1 MAFIG
6 DTTVMG
12 GADCGCKRDG
22 YFGGAL
28 EEAKT
33 ASKEL
38 REYESSLAAKA
49 KEEIVRRLARAMAR
63 AGISVNPDGELD
75 AVVAELVKQLP
86 NPKHGKTFA
95 AAAEAQQ
102 KVCRVIADVLN
113 DEFSPGATKPS
124 EKLVDT
130 SLSAV
135 EICRQVG
142 EWAHSFSAGINTEF
156 LAVHAS
162 VKNAMRQ
169 LDVLEEVMGET
180 MRKIRARISKTGDA
194 EQSRDLM
201 QYEELY
207 TRAAAEHKRTMS
219 VLKNILNVQLPPAAQ
234 SLEIAMRDHSE
245 LGALMKKMNL
255 KPGTSQFSD
264 TLASAISGL
273 GTAAS
278 VAHRVHKALKAANM
292 SIRDYLDSPGFEDL
306 ERKLDA
312 RVESGKIPP
321 AELAKFLGAVN
332 DLRTAF
338 GERRAPQFEAALESF
353 ETPAIMG
360 GDPEMIAEPDMVG
373 GADEDMVGGADEDE
387 SKTATMRRLETSRSE
402 NEIIIKD
409 FARRLARHY
418 DEFLT
423 SVKSIGPQLGKSIP
437 LTDHTDALR
446 NAIDAIRMDASS
458 DAQRLELSLIG
469 RYADA
474 SARKLKEVFMGR
486 MRLIANACE
495 DIMSLEMYRG
505 ASSHFARILAAVT
518 GIEKTIDYYSEV
530 FAKKVGLTA
539 MEPTSY
545 TNPAGN
551 KSYDI
556 TSILPEIASSALSLQ
571 EAVNEFVY
579 LYYVARVRVNLSL
592 TSAELESYG
601 KEYTD
606 LLGDAVASKIR
617 TLEKEQYTLIEYLKG
632 TKGFDD
638 PNSAHDATKGNA
650 QWPANL
656 TGVAN
661 AANRKEAGKW
671 VTTEYKTKIEFY
683 RAIQAIDL
691 YLKAFTQG
699 ITTDPSALSD
709 IKKLLDGA
717 QVIARWFNKKTGD
730 SICEA
735 FDQMY
740 STDGNGNR
748 APNVMGTIDNTQHYY
763 RGLQTAMAGA
773 GAANPEHVG
782 VPEMGVDINM
792 AAAERDRI
800 VIAKKAVVSTLDNFQ
815 ALKNLINAFARI
827 GDAFG
832 GRDLRSAVFMS
843 PSQIYKALV
852 DYLKQ
857 SAMSINAK
865 TTLLA
870 GAAAAPAAVAAPGN
884 HDLIAPG
891 MATLLDET
899 VYEIQPVLD
908 AVTPWQVYF
917 GTVDA
922 TAPAPHDQKVAGNYV
937 TEDVFFKRTIKAIA
951 AKILTVLGVYDMF
964 ERTGPIYQLTP
975 VRIIVGGAGP
985 IVKPIEE
992 AAELYYRLPRLA
1004 EFYYGMFNWDS
1015 AAGNSANDVKIALLA
1030 DFEGVFTGLIRF
1042 VFLRTLAQKTGDYSD
1057 SEVQVLVSEINQ
1069 IYQHYKDLKPEG
1081 VVGTVINEFIKE
1093 INRRYGIVKKADHD
1107 AFIDTMRKQLTSVTT
1122 PENNTNYAILPGE
1135 GDVEVARRAPSDR
1148 FFARDWEK
1156 SVERDPFASRPTIG
1170 VYQDALES
1178 FRTKLFQKLELAKTL
1193 PGFSEN
1199 TTMETIKLAKRDMG
1213 KGDDAA
1219 KLQLA
1224 AQLIRSD
1231 QFIGDASKSFI
1242 FHETVVV
1249 GLNMLSAIEAVLRRF
1264 SLRMIAMDT
1273 EEIEAAVSQAIY
1285 AWIRGNA
1292 GVAGAGQLGIA
1303 GAGAAW
1309 PGLAAVGAAAVPF
1322 GGAQNNHPWQ
1332 LMRHLLN
1339 HQDLKDSNGHVY
1351 GLDFRTENPFG
1362 SLIHE
1367 FMIDGENANYF
1378 DAAAAATNYRGR
1390 SGLPFDATSDT
1401 AWTFASTRFAA
1412 ALPPATAAALGADF
1426 NPGDKKYANVL
1437 TGPDFAA
1444 AHGTAL
1450 APAIADVAAE
1460 FLRGTR
1466 YLARLITDYQRI
1478 MKVFLEEVFAISS
1491 ASGGLINVS
1500 ISADGMR
1507 LSYGKLQETVERI
1520 LADVKAQMDALR
1532 PSLTRDTIARYEGRG
1547 VPEAEVPVGSIQWVE
1562 KNLMDVFFRNQDV
1575 YMNPASAQHR
1585 MTMEGLSKKVRTVY
1599 QGLIRKHSTVLNETA
1614 VNIAAAGAAVTP
1626 PVMTGLTAEQEA
1638 SRVEWY
1644 GSTIAGLIYYD
1655 ATQIDSGIDHGDGNV
1670 GAAGTIA
1677 IAPTDTDSVL
1687 GNLIAIQRP
1696 IDAGPVLVPLQLP
1709 PAAVARAGALPA
1721 PALRFPVYDPAA
1733 DTTAAETRS
1742 LMFSYNQLVARFL
1755 YTFMDTAA
1763 GSRIYL
1769 NLINAFANGTASG
1782 SVFNPVHGAHPD
1794 LSIAARSFGLRGDP
1808 RPGTVLV
1815 ASLAWVLQRLIRDS
1829 NPTTQI
1835 SDHLIAT
1842 LTDVPLYMKEA
1853 MRANL
1858 PGFIHL
1864 FDLLSQKGDF
1874 YKQIIQK
1881 TSIDLTRQNCA
1892 RAVDAGGLAVAA
1904 DTTIWRSGRGRFPAV
1919 LAAAGPLAAGGAVAG
1934 GAEYP
1939 GGLAALRSTLYPIG
1953 TNGAGAP
1960 NVAAERLDSAAMR
1973 ARISA
1978 VIDGVASGATA
1989 LMNSASETLRELADD
2004 PVYFQ
2009 TGEGSIE
2016 QYTARNGKQPLMPF
2030 SQVLYYLRNNIENA
2044 DTQPSGVGPH
2054 RVVGPQTLMPPL
2066 IAAVAA
2072 DDLYTVYQTGERKN
2086 RVLVGQPNQPV
2097 SVLYP
2102 GHQMGTPGFRM
2113 LYGVRGLLASK
2124 APVDF
2129 EHMPG
2134 VRSVLAIYN
2143 SSVTGRAQISPETY
2157 LESVQSMVGAMRWI
2171 TDARCYKAL
2180 ISPYV
2185 GPDRISVVRSQYVSD
2200 NAGTPALMP
2209 AVLPAVFTI
2218 VAAAGGGGAQRY
2230 VDNGSQ
2236 LRHLHPYWYTTKNG
2250 IIDDV
2255 REFDIAANVGTVL
2268 DALTIVPRPAS
2279 TVTGKPPM
2287 FYPNAAYAVH
2297 LSTSLERTLQV
2308 VESSDQT
2315 SEIQVISKTVW
2326 TKISQP
2332 YAGSMTFTRREH
2344 EQILSLIEM
2353 NVIPVNVHALMR
2365 GVPLANIY
2373 NYEASF
2379 DQFAEQMLGE
2389 KAATQPR
2396 NARQMLLKL
2405 LADPYAEVSA
2415 REYGSD
2421 VTDNG
2426 SAGFVHRIFRG
2437 DNGIGLGRPKF
2448 LSDQLF
2454 NKALFGSVYQSR
2466 HDWDE
2471 GGPLVGIGAARGRAN
2486 VPAFVA
2492 ALKRSMKDTLEILFN
2507 IGGDDAR
2514 VARLPAVA
2522 PGNGPIRNIDGAV
2535 TAFDNAVDARGP
2547 NYRAGAHTF
2556 YRITAGFGNTRG
2568 AIITALNALGGI
2580 GAAVTFD
2587 AAGVALVNASAALT
2601 TAMGASAKARLNH
2614 HLGAI
2619 VPLYTA
2625 GIGGAPG
2632 AALTAAIAALG
2643 DEAPI
2648 SRLIYTRSLINAGV
2662 VVGLAAGAAGAVGNW
2677 NDAQALLLDH
2687 TQNDCGRQ
2695 MFGILALE
2703 LTMRTLLYGRH
2714 VPDVRQVVA
2723 PTYAAGTETAGLLR
2737 FVREFPI
2744 NVVAPI
2750 VTQLGNLSWAAPTAS
2765 ALNQWKLDN
2774 IKTRAMRILADA
2786 TLETA
2791 LGIGAADASNGGDR
2805 AVYNNIAIVAAIPA
2819 PPPAVAVIPGTTKR
2833 TTIFDVIEEIT
2844 VTTPLPVSNTVV
2856 ALLELLRSMYP
2867 VQEAA
2872 YLLITEVGA
2881 TNGQGAAAPGI
2892 APFGV
2897 NSGGA
2902 VGLVTSGLINA
2913 ILGRLN
2919 TLMEEFNL
2927 RRLQTITAPSRSQAL
2942 IPDPALPQRGGRASN
2957 LTWLDSE
2964 EPDAANP
2971 SNTQD
2976 WNAIKRVRL
2985 PSADVKIRLEAIG
2998 HKRFDT
3004 RFVRNLFFITNVMR
3018 LVRMKL
3024 ARELSHSR
3032 SVLRSSHMAVAASVT
3047 EYGADPFSPNEVYES
3062 KDKMGITRYD
3072 DDLSSSL

>member
-1 MAFIG
+1 
-6 DTTVMG
+6 MG
-12 GADCGCKRDG
+12 GADCGCSRGG
-22 YFGGAL
+22 YFGGAA
-28 EEAKT
+28 ENAAS

-49 KEEIVRRLARAMAR
+49 KEEMVRRLARAMAR

-169 LDVLEEVMGET
+169 LDVLEEVMSET
-180 MRKIRARISKTGDA
+180 MRKIRARIAKTGDA

-245 LGALMKKMNL
+245 LGALMKKMSL

-360 GDPEMIAEPDMVG
+360 GEPEVI
-373 GADEDMVGGADEDE
+373 GGADEDE
-387 SKTATMRRLETSRSE
+387 SKSATMRRLETSRSE

-418 DEFLT
+418 NEFLT
-423 SVKSIGPQLGKSIP
+423 SVKSIGPLLGKSIP

-446 NAIDAIRMDASS
+446 NAIDAIRMDANS

-469 RYADA
+469 RYSDA
-474 SARKLKEVFMGR
+474 SSRKLKEVFMGR

-505 ASSHFARILAAVT
+505 ASSHFARVLAAVT

-539 MEPTSY
+539 MEPTTY
-545 TNPAGN
+545 TDPASG
-551 KSYDI
+551 SRTYDI
-556 TSILPEIASSALSLQ
+556 SSILPEIASSALSLQ

-592 TSAELESYG
+592 TGSELESYG

-617 TLEKEQYTLIEYLKG
+617 SLEKDQYRLIEYLKG
-632 TKGFDD
+632 TNGLDD
-638 PNSAHDATKGNA
+638 PTSVHDPAKGNA
-650 QWPANL
+650 QWPANFSSDAV
-656 TGVAN
+656 GM
-661 AANRKEAGKW
+661 ANRKEAAKM
-671 VTTEYKTKIEFY
+671 VTSEHKTKIEFY

-699 ITTDPSALSD
+699 VATDPSALSD

-717 QVIARWFNKKTGD
+717 QVITRWFNKKTGD
-730 SICEA
+730 SVWEA
-735 FDQMY
+735 FEQSG
-740 STDGNGNR
+740 STDGTGQKAANIASN
-748 APNVMGTIDNTQHYY
+748 IDGSLHYY
-763 RGLQTAMAGA
+763 QGLQTVIAT
-773 GAANPEHVG
+773 ANTAHVG
-782 VPEMGVDINM
+782 VPDIGITIDMTRPDN
-792 AAAERDRI
+792 A
-800 VIAKKAVVSTLDNFQ
+800 VTTAKKAVVAAFDNFQ

-832 GRDLRSAVFMS
+832 GRELQSAVFMS
-843 PSQIYKALV
+843 PSQIYKALL

-865 TTLLA
+865 TTPLA
-870 GAAAAPAAVAAPGN
+870 GAVAGAVAVAAN
-884 HDLIAPG
+884 YDLQAPG
-891 MATLLDET
+891 MKTLLDERND
-899 VYEIQPVLD
+899 EIAPVQN

-917 GTVDA
+917 GTIDVSA
-922 TAPAPHDQKVAGNYV
+922 AGARTAQNVGGNYE

-975 VRIIVGGAGP
+975 VRIIVGGAGAV
-985 IVKPIEE
+985 VKPIEE

-1004 EFYYGMFNWDS
+1004 EFYYGMFNWETAS
-1015 AAGNSANDVKIALLA
+1015 ASSTGDKIALLA

-1057 SEVQVLVSEINQ
+1057 NEVQVLVSEINQ
-1069 IYQHYKDLKPEG
+1069 IYQHYKELKAEG

-1093 INRRYGIVKKADHD
+1093 INRRYGIVKKADYE
-1107 AFIDTMRKQLTSVTT
+1107 AFIDSMRKQLTSVAAL
-1122 PENNTNYAILPGE
+1122 ENNTNYAILPGE

-1148 FFARDWEK
+1148 FYARDWER

-1170 VYQDALES
+1170 AYQDALEA
-1178 FRTKLFQKLELAKTL
+1178 FRTRLFQKLELAKTL

-1199 TTMETIKLAKRDMG
+1199 TTMEMIKLAKRDMG

-1224 AQLIRSD
+1224 AQLIRSE

-1264 SLRMIAMDT
+1264 SLRMLAMDT
-1273 EEIEAAVSQAIY
+1273 VEIEAAVMQAIY
-1285 AWIRGNA
+1285 AFTVG
-1292 GVAGAGQLGIA
+1292 GQLGVGA

-1309 PGLAAVGAAAVPF
+1309 PTPGRAAVVD
-1322 GGAQNNHPWQ
+1322 HPWRQ
-1332 LMRHLLN
+1332 MQALLN
-1339 HQDLKDSNGHVY
+1339 HSTLKDSNSQEY
-1351 GLDFRTENPFG
+1351 GTDFQNENPFG
-1362 SLIHE
+1362 SLISE
-1367 FMIDGENANYF
+1367 FMIDAHNANYF
-1378 DAAAAATNYRGR
+1378 NAAAGPTNYRGR
-1390 SGLPFDATSDT
+1390 SGLPFDATSVN
-1401 AWTFASTRFAA
+1401 AWTFASARFAVA
-1412 ALPPATAAALGADF
+1412 FPGLGANF
-1426 NPGDKKYANVL
+1426 NPGDKKYTDVL
-1437 TGPDFAA
+1437 TGSEFTAA
-1444 AHGTAL
+1444 YGSL
-1450 APAIADVAAE
+1450 PAGVNADAVADA
-1460 FLRGTR
+1460 LRGAR

-1491 ASGGLINVS
+1491 ASGGLVNVS
-1500 ISADGMR
+1500 ISQDGMR

-1547 VPEAEVPVGSIQWVE
+1547 VPETEVPVGSIQWVE
-1562 KNLMDVFFRNQDV
+1562 KNLMDTFFRNQDV
-1575 YMNPASAQHR
+1575 YMDPASAHRR
-1585 MTMEGLSKKVRTVY
+1585 MTMEGLSKKVRTIY
-1599 QGLIRKHSTVLNETA
+1599 QGLIRKHKTVLHTNAGAT
-1614 VNIAAAGAAVTP
+1614 IAGAGAALTP
-1626 PVMTGLTAEQEA
+1626 DSMTGLSAEQEA

-1644 GSTIAGLIYYD
+1644 GSTIAGLVYYD
-1655 ATQIDSGIDHGDGNV
+1655 ATMIDSGIDHGEGNI
-1670 GAAGTIA
+1670 GAGIA
-1677 IAPTDTDSVL
+1677 IAPLPTASVL
-1687 GNLIAIQRP
+1687 GSLIAIQRP
-1696 IDAGPVLVPLQLP
+1696 IDAGPVLVPAVMPLAPLAKNAGL
-1709 PAAVARAGALPA
+1709 PAAAA
-1721 PALRFPVYDPAA
+1721 RFPIYDPAA

-1742 LMFSYNQLVARFL
+1742 LMFSYNQIVARFL
-1755 YTFMDTAA
+1755 QTFMDTAA

-1782 SVFNPVHGAHPD
+1782 SVFNPVGGAHPD
-1794 LSIAARSFGLRGDP
+1794 LSVAGLSFGLRGDP

-1829 NPTTQI
+1829 NPSTQI

-1842 LTDVPLYMKEA
+1842 LTDVPLYMKES

-1881 TSIDLTRQNCA
+1881 TLIDLTRQNCA
-1892 RAVDAGGLAVAA
+1892 LAVDNAGLAIAA
-1904 DTTIWRSGRGRFPAV
+1904 DTTIWRSTAGRTPAAGAG
-1919 LAAAGPLAAGGAVAG
+1919 AAAGV
-1934 GAEYP
+1934 EYP
-1939 GGLAALRSTLYPIG
+1939 GGLTALSAALYPIG
-1953 TNGAGAP
+1953 AAGAAVV

-1973 ARISA
+1973 ARVSA
-1978 VIDGVASGATA
+1978 VVDGVSSGAAA

-2044 DTQPSGVGPH
+2044 NTQPDANGD

-2066 IAAVAA
+2066 IAAMA
-2072 DDLYTVYQTGERKN
+2072 DGDLYTVYQTGERKK
-2086 RVLVGQPNQPV
+2086 RVLVGQPNQPA

-2134 VRSVLAIYN
+2134 VRSILAIYN
-2143 SSVTGRAQISPETY
+2143 GSVMGRAQISPETY
-2157 LESVQSMVGAMRWI
+2157 LASVQSMVGAMRWI

-2180 ISPYV
+2180 VSPYV

-2200 NAGTPALMP
+2200 NAGTPALMA

-2218 VAAAGGGGAQRY
+2218 VAAGGGGGAGGAQRY
-2230 VDNGSQ
+2230 VDNGSP
-2236 LRHLHPYWYTTKNG
+2236 LRNLHPYWYTTKNG

-2255 REFDIAANVGTVL
+2255 REFNIATNVGSLL
-2268 DALTIVPRPAS
+2268 DALQIVTPSNNTAGRL
-2279 TVTGKPPM
+2279 PM
-2287 FYPNAAYAVH
+2287 FYPNAAYAIR

-2326 TKISQP
+2326 TRVSQP
-2332 YAGSMTFTRREH
+2332 FAGSVTFTSRER

-2353 NVIPVNVHALMR
+2353 NVIPINVHALMR

-2379 DQFAEQMLGE
+2379 DQFAAQMLGE
-2389 KAATQPR
+2389 KAVAQPR
-2396 NARQMLLKL
+2396 NARQMMLKL
-2405 LADPYAEVSA
+2405 LANPYCEVTA

-2426 SAGFVHRIFRG
+2426 SAGFIHRIFRG
-2437 DNGIGLGRPKF
+2437 DNGIGMGRPKF

-2486 VPAFVA
+2486 GSLFLGKMKSPMLKIFENLVAIQQPVGNATPAPRGRNAGPFVDILTGATEFSRAMQSQGIRYTAANKTFTELTVSLNFVA
-2492 ALKRSMKDTLEILFN
+2492 P
-2507 IGGDDAR
+2507 R
-2514 VARLPAVA
+2514 VALIAA
-2522 PGNGPIRNIDGAV
+2522 IDGMNGRGAL
-2535 TAFDNAVDARGP
+2535 TLATGFGYLDARGAAYNDVRNAMGP
-2547 NYRAGAHTF
+2547 TAHDRLIALLGPLVTAYNNGAGVYGPLDTALKAIAREAPSSAVILRRALASAGNAVAILAGGLANDQVNDATILALDNTNNSSSRNLIAVLALELLYRTVLFGGTF
-2556 YRITAGFGNTRG
+2556 HNGKGVVSISVEFSNMIQE
-2568 AIITALNALGGI
+2568 IITQLKS
-2580 GAAVTFD
+2580 
-2587 AAGVALVNASAALT
+2587 ASFSSP
-2601 TAMGASAKARLNH
+2601 GASALNRWKLENIKERLMRTLNNRLLDDAVGYGANDTAVAGDTGQYARITGEQALPA
-2614 HLGAI
+2614 GPFDQGQAVVGVTKRSAI
-2619 VPLYTA
+2619 TD
-2625 GIGGAPG
+2625 
-2632 AALTAAIAALG
+2632 ALTALGNVTGYSSSIIPLLNLLQELYKFRVDHGFPLADAVAANVSQQLNANPVPFGIG
-2643 DEAPI
+2643 DGGNGVG
-2648 SRLIYTRSLINAGV
+2648 LINAGPV
-2662 VVGLAAGAAGAVGNW
+2662 SPI
-2677 NDAQALLLDH
+2677 DDLLSAFNQFAEAF
-2687 TQNDCGRQ
+2687 T
-2695 MFGILALE
+2695 LE
-2703 LTMRTLLYGRH
+2703 
-2714 VPDVRQVVA
+2714 
-2723 PTYAAGTETAGLLR
+2723 R
-2737 FVREFPI
+2737 FVDI
-2744 NVVAPI
+2744 
-2750 VTQLGNLSWAAPTAS
+2750 TT
-2765 ALNQWKLDN
+2765 
-2774 IKTRAMRILADA
+2774 
-2786 TLETA
+2786 
-2791 LGIGAADASNGGDR
+2791 
-2805 AVYNNIAIVAAIPA
+2805 
-2819 PPPAVAVIPGTTKR
+2819 GT
-2833 TTIFDVIEEIT
+2833 
-2844 VTTPLPVSNTVV
+2844 
-2856 ALLELLRSMYP
+2856 
-2867 VQEAA
+2867 
-2872 YLLITEVGA
+2872 
-2881 TNGQGAAAPGI
+2881 
-2892 APFGV
+2892 
-2897 NSGGA
+2897 
-2902 VGLVTSGLINA
+2902 
-2913 ILGRLN
+2913 
-2919 TLMEEFNL
+2919 
-2927 RRLQTITAPSRSQAL
+2927 RSQAL
-2942 IPDPALPQRGGRASN
+2942 IPDPALRQQGGRASN

-2964 EPDAANP
+2964 EPDAADP
-2971 SNTQD
+2971 KDTKD
-2976 WNAIKRVRL
+2976 WHAIKRVRL
-2985 PSADVKIRLEAIG
+2985 PSAAIKKRLEAIG

-3072 DDLSSSL
+3072 DDPSSSL